1 MKNTE
6 KMKKKE
12 KKKISLGTKIVRFFK
27 RRLYSIIKKISG
39 LFRWLSSSIKNTVIF
54 ITVISVILVSTFLF
68 THNSSSIEKMSS
80 TYLDSVER
88 SVIKDNTYKEFDGV
102 YEIKDFTIYGESFKI
117 YKEKYAQASDN
128 SMGKNL
134 VLRNVATEKEYTYT
148 FDDGA
153 DSGAKLGQ
161 LDEGLYEVY
170 LFDQFT
176 KKRVYT
182 ESNLQPDDLICMRR
196 NGKVKNV
203 RIDCNKDYLESFGIT
218 YDKNYM
224 FLTVTE
230 TLPVT
235 DVIDVMID
243 PGGYNVNVRTGAD
256 VEYFVNDKINEA
268 DAAYELALL
277 VKQYLEEDY
286 GLKADLTRDKEEKVS
301 YYGKSGRAGR
311 GFEQHAK
318 VFLSLGMCENEA
330 VTRPNIVT
338 SAYSTGVNAN
348 YLSYASTNLGV
359 ELTALSKR
367 PEFEPGIS
375 YDMFT
380 TDDNFEY
387 THWEYYPQLR
397 ETGGKA
403 TFTGSI
409 DFAGKNSKY
418 TDAYGMC
425 GFLYFFASA
434 TNDESIDY
442 YLKNKELI
450 AQSIALGISMAY
462 DLEGNNGQ

>member
-6 KMKKKE
+6 KMKKEE
-12 KKKISLGTKIVRFFK
+12 KKKISLGTKIVRFFR
-27 RRLYSIIKKISG
+27 RRLYSIIKRISG
-39 LFRWLSSSIKNTVIF
+39 LFQWLSSSIKNTVILV
-54 ITVISVILVSTFLF
+54 TAISVILVSTFLF

-88 SVIKDNTYKEFDGV
+88 SVIMENTYQEFDGS

-117 YKEKYAQASDN
+117 YKEKYAQTSDN

-134 VLRNVATEKEYTYT
+134 VLRNVETEKEYTYT

-170 LFDQFT
+170 IFDQFT
-176 KKRVYT
+176 KKRVFS
-182 ESNLQPDDLICMRR
+182 EKNLKPDDLVCLRR

-203 RIDCNKDYLESFGIT
+203 RIDCNKDYLEGFGIT

-235 DVIDVMID
+235 DVVDIMID
-243 PGGYNVNVRTGAD
+243 PCGNDINVSTNKD

-268 DAAYELALL
+268 DDAYELALL
-277 VKQYLEEDY
+277 IKEELETY
-286 GLKADLTRDKEEKVS
+286 GLRVELTREKNEKIQ
-301 YYGKSGRAGR
+301 YYGKNGRAGK
-311 GFEQHAK
+311 GFEHQAK
-318 VFLSLGMCENEA
+318 VFLSLGMCENAA

-338 SAYSTGVNAN
+338 SAYSTGIYSN
-348 YLSYASTNLGV
+348 YLSYASQNLGV

-380 TDDNFEY
+380 TDENFEY
-387 THWEYYPQLR
+387 THWEFYPQLR

-403 TFTGSI
+403 TFTGTI
-409 DFAGKNSKY
+409 DFATKNSKY
-418 TDAYGMC
+418 SESYGMC
-425 GFLYFFASA
+425 GFMYFFASA

-442 YLKNKELI
+442 FLSNKQLI
-450 AQSIALGISMAY
+450 AKSIALGISMAF

>member
-1 MKNTE
+1 MKNRD
-6 KMKKKE
+6 KKK
-12 KKKISLGTKIVRFFK
+12 KTGNKVSFGTKIVRFFK
-27 RRLYSIIKKISG
+27 RRMYSIIKLISG
-39 LFRWLSSSIKNTVIF
+39 FFQWVSSSIKNTVIF
-54 ITVISVILVSTFLF
+54 VTVISLVLVSTFLI
-68 THNSSSIEKMSS
+68 THNYSSIEKMSS

-88 SVIKDNTYKEFDGV
+88 SVIKENVYQEFDGA
-102 YEIKDFTIYGESFKI
+102 YAIKDFTLYGESFKV

-128 SMGKNL
+128 SMGKNM
-134 VLRNVATEKEYTYT
+134 VLRNVATEKEYSYTY
-148 FDDGA
+148 DDGA

-182 ESNLQPDDLICMRR
+182 ENNLQPDDLICMRR
-196 NGKVKNV
+196 NGKVKNI

-256 VEYFVNDKINEA
+256 VEYFINDAIDESQ
-268 DAAYELALL
+268 AAYELALL
-277 VKQYLEEDY
+277 VKQYLEEEY
-286 GLKADLTRDKEEKVS
+286 GLKADLTRGKEEKVG
-301 YYGKSGRAGR
+301 YYGKNGRAGR
-311 GFEQHAK
+311 GFEQKAK
-318 VFLSLGMCENEA
+318 VFLSLGMCENEI

-348 YLSYASTNLGV
+348 YLCYASQNLGV

-367 PEFEPGIS
+367 PEFEPGVS

-387 THWEYYPQLR
+387 THWEFYPQLR

-418 TDAYGMC
+418 AESYGMC

-434 TNDESIDY
+434 KNDESIDY
-442 YLKNKELI
+442 FLKNKELI

-462 DLEGNNGQ
+462 DLEGSNGQ